1 MIEHIK
7 KWALEKLLRD
17 IVKKLKVPNQYILAF
32 WHEHKEEIVTKIVK
46 VVEKTIIECIM
57 KAVKEKSGTDNGQI
71 NN

>member
-7 KWALEKLLRD
+7 KWALEKLLSD
-17 IVKKLKVPNQYILAF
+17 IVKKIKVPNQDILAF

-57 KAVKEKSGTDNGQI
+57 KAVKDKGANNGQI

>member
-1 MIEHIK
+1 MIEFIK

-17 IVKKLKVPNQYILAF
+17 IVKNIKVPNQDISAF

-57 KAVKEKSGTDNGQI
+57 KAVKDKGANNGQI

>member
-7 KWALEKLLRD
+7 KWALEKLLSD
-17 IVKKLKVPNQYILAF
+17 IVKKIKVPNQDILAF
-32 WHEHKEEIVTKIVK
+32 WHEHKEEIVTKIIK

-57 KAVKEKSGTDNGQI
+57 KAVKDKGANNGQI

>member
-7 KWALEKLLRD
+7 KWALEKLLSD
-17 IVKKLKVPNQYILAF
+17 IVKKIKVPNQDILAF

-57 KAVKEKSGTDNGQI
+57 KAVKEKGANNGQI

>member
-7 KWALEKLLRD
+7 KWALEKMLRD
-17 IVKKLKVPNQYILAF
+17 IVQKIKVPNQDISTF

-57 KAVKEKSGTDNGQI
+57 KAVKDKGANNGQI

>member
-1 MIEHIK
+1 MIEFIK

-17 IVKKLKVPNQYILAF
+17 IVKKIKVPNQDILAF
-32 WHEHKEEIVTKIVK
+32 WHEHKEEIVTKIIK

-57 KAVKEKSGTDNGQI
+57 KAVKDKGANNGQI

>member
-17 IVKKLKVPNQYILAF
+17 IVKKIKVPNQDISVF

-57 KAVKEKSGTDNGQI
+57 KAVKDKGANNGQI